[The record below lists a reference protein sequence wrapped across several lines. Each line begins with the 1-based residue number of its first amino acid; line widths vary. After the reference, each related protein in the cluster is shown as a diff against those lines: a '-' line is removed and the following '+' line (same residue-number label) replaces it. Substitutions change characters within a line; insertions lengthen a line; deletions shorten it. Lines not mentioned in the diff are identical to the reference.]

1 MKKLVQ
7 AAFFGICLMFGFSSF
22 SQTVNGVALTDLDV
36 EYITIEIKLIH
47 VKGKGYLNRVHINFG
62 KNRVSIS
69 YNADNILRDRY
80 GDPIHFDT
88 MLDALNFFAKN
99 GFELAQ
105 AYVASYDSFP
115 DFHCYIL
122 RRKQTH

>member
-7 AAFFGICLMFGFSSF
+7 VAILGICLLFGFSSF
-22 SQTVNGVALTDLDV
+22 SQTVNGVPLSELDV
-36 EYITIEIKLIH
+36 QYISIEVKQIH
-47 VKGKGYLNRVHINFG
+47 VKGKGFLMRVHVNFG
-62 KNRVSIS
+62 ENRVSIS
-69 YNADNILRDRY
+69 YNQDNILLDRY
-80 GDPIHFDT
+80 GDPINFDT

-122 RRKQTH
+122 RRKQTP

>member
-1 MKKLVQ
+1 MKKLIQ
-7 AAFFGICLMFGFSSF
+7 ATILGICLLFGFSSF
-22 SQTVNGVALTDLDV
+22 SQTVNGVQLSELDV
-36 EYITIEIKLIH
+36 EYITIELKQIPIKGRGF
-47 VKGKGYLNRVHINFG
+47 VKRVHIDFG
-62 KNRVSIS
+62 RDRISIS
-69 YNADNILRDRY
+69 FTEDNILLDRF
-80 GDPIHFDT
+80 GDPIDFRT

-122 RRKQTH
+122 RRKQTP